1 MKQEPLAVWMPERER
16 TEEAAIESGL
26 ELWLPWEWG
35 REGAARG
42 AEMSGGVCQPRAA
55 HSPTLPPPPRSLFP
69 QGPGRRHLWPLAT
82 HQGGATGLDPGPTEV
97 RTRQPQSP

>member
-1 MKQEPLAVWMPERER
+1 MWMPERER

-42 AEMSGGVCQPRAA
+42 AEMSGVCANQGLHIAPLSLLLHALSSPRA
-55 HSPTLPPPPRSLFP
+55 
-69 QGPGRRHLWPLAT
+69 QGEDTCGHWPLT
-82 HQGGATGLDPGPTEV
+82 KVGP
-97 RTRQPQSP
+97 RA